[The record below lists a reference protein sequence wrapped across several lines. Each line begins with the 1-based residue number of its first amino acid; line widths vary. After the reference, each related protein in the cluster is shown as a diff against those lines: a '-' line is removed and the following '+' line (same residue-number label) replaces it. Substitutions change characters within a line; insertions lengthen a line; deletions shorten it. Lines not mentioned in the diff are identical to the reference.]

1 MHIDLR
7 QLRHYIALVEHR
19 SFVAAAAAVNL
30 SQSAFS
36 RSIQTLEHNVGCRLV
51 DRGSRDLEPTRQGLL
66 VLEHARK
73 LVHGVHDLTTEI
85 SQFNGANTGVVR
97 FGSGPAPAAQLVP
110 RAVARFVSEFPAA
123 RTCFQVDN
131 WQALH
136 RKLVAEEIEFF
147 VADTRQ
153 FESDPDYHVQR
164 LQPQR
169 WNFCCRAGH
178 PLTQR
183 PQVLARDLFDYPLAT
198 TFRPPAIRKVLCD
211 LSGRQDFLPTV
222 ECEHSYALLSVVLQS
237 DTIGIACN
245 NNLRPYQV
253 GHGLVALT
261 LADLTSAQQAS
272 FYTHYGIVTR
282 ARYTLSPL
290 AKGLVRQL
298 VACDAHDATPT
309 QATVLGLVAT

>member
-19 SFVAAAAAVNL
+19 SFVAAAAAVSL

-73 LVHGVHDLTTEI
+73 LVHGMHDLTTEI

-97 FGSGPAPAAQLVP
+97 FGSGPAPAGGLVP
-110 RAVARFVSEFPAA
+110 RAVARFVGQYPAA

-131 WQALH
+131 WQALQ
-136 RKLVAEEIEFF
+136 RKLMAEEIEFF

-153 FESDPDYHVQR
+153 FDSDPDYRVQL

-169 WNFCCRAGH
+169 WHFCCRQGH

-198 TFRPPAIRKVLCD
+198 TFRPPAIRKVLSD

-222 ECEHSYALLSVVLQS
+222 ECEHGYALLNVVLQS
-237 DTIGIACN
+237 DTLGIACQG
-245 NNLRPYQV
+245 NLRPYQMEQ
-253 GHGLVALT
+253 GLVALP
-261 LADLTSAQQAS
+261 LADLTAEQDAA

-282 ARYTLSPL
+282 ARYRLSPL
-290 AKGLVRQL
+290 AQGLVGHL
-298 VACDAHDATPT
+298 IECDGQDA
-309 QATVLGLVAT
+309 V